1 MIVLFSSFARIVKR
15 KKIPEISCRKARD
28 RLHCGRR
35 CHTPIPMPWGPCACE
50 VAPRCKFGK
59 EQKLFRTPD
68 DWLLR
73 LISGRAGV
81 CTNCKRLNRTV
92 REAYPVSG
100 GNSFAQFCERRDPPV
115 YPRLPR
121 VPSAVLVGVVVRVR
135 FARRLYAPHLLLP
148 RSVPSG
154 SLLPHHSHTPPS
166 HPTPRPPSPRG
177 SMCTLEAQSQASAAA
192 SPCRT
197 TTPRRS
203 NGRRHS
209 RKWRAARR
217 SIGRLRSRAYFLS
230 SSRSSGAL

>member
-1 MIVLFSSFARIVKR
+1 M
-15 KKIPEISCRKARD
+15 PD
-28 RLHCGRR
+28 CGRR
-35 CHTPIPMPWGPCACE
+35 CHTPMPMPWGPCACE

-59 EQKLFRTPD
+59 DQKLFRTPD

-154 SLLPHHSHTPPS
+154 SLLPHHSHT
-166 HPTPRPPSPRG
+166 HHLPTPRPVHHRPGVQCAPSKRN
-177 SMCTLEAQSQASAAA
+177 
-192 SPCRT
+192 RR
-197 TTPRRS
+197 PRRRRVLL
-203 NGRRHS
+203 GRR
-209 RKWRAARR
+209 RR
-217 SIGRLRSRAYFLS
+217 VDRTVVATRDNGGQR
-230 SSRSSGAL
+230 GEALAD